1 MWEFFPNRGPPLP
14 PVWEPHVCGK
24 KIKVYFAFQDI
35 RNIFGFHK
43 NVHFLVVLWLVEVG
57 TGDPPLPLKQK
68 IPTLSRFVKFL
79 YRMTTRGPKTKLT

>member
-1 MWEFFPNRGPPLP
+1 MF
-14 PVWEPHVCGK
+14 VQK
-24 KIKVYFAFQDI
+24 KLWFILHFKTLGTFLVFT
-35 RNIFGFHK
+35 K

-79 YRMTTRGPKTKLT
+79 YRMSTRGPKTKLT